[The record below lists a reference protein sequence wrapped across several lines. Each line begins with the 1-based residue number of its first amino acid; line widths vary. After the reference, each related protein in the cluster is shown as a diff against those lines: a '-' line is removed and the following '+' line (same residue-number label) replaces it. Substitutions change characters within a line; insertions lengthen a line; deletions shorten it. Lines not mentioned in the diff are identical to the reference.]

1 MIPNPGLG
9 RPGIKSIRMDLCR
22 NAVFW
27 VLLCAMSGVRLTHP
41 ECSILLHLH
50 ERQAE
55 CQVRMQ
61 ESSAQPPSKVNQ
73 STDCPVEWDGVNCW
87 PAARVGESVS
97 VFCPPSLQKHI
108 VIIRNCTSDGWS
120 GQSVP
125 YYTACLQVDAS
136 EKEDTR
142 HKQEYFATVK
152 LMYSV
157 GYGVS
162 LGSLCIAVFIF
173 CIFRKLL
180 CTRTCIHLNLFS
192 SFILRGVAVF
202 VKDGVLFADQT
213 IDHCTFS
220 TVACKATVTFFQF
233 SVLANFYWLL
243 VEGLYLQTL
252 LVFTFTQKRAIFW
265 WYTLIGWGTPSV
277 MIIIWMLLK
286 LQFDNQGCWDDLDS
300 GLWWIIKTPILLS
313 VFVNFLVFVNI
324 SRIIVLKTKTPDCH
338 SGERPLYRR
347 MVKSTLLLIPLFG
360 VHYTVFA
367 LFPEHVGLE
376 ARLFFELVLGSFQ
389 GFIVALLYCF
399 MNSEVQDEL
408 RKVTG
413 RCWSQSRNNVLN
425 MVTQDFTG

>member
-1 MIPNPGLG
+1 MPRQCEPGSDAVLLMIPNPVLGL
-9 RPGIKSIRMDLCR
+9 PGIKSVRMDLRR
-22 NAVFW
+22 NAVLCW
-27 VLLCAMSGVRLTHP
+27 ILLCALSGVRLTHP
-41 ECSILLHLH
+41 ECSIVLHLH

-61 ESSAQPPSKVNQ
+61 ESSAQSPSKVNQ
-73 STDCPVEWDGVNCW
+73 STV
-87 PAARVGESVS
+87 
-97 VFCPPSLQKHI
+97 

-136 EKEDTR
+136 EEEDTR
-142 HKQEYFATVK
+142 QKQEYFATVK
-152 LMYSV
+152 LVYSV

-202 VKDGVLFADQT
+202 VKDGVLFTDQT
-213 IDHCTFS
+213 IDHCTVS
-220 TVACKATVTFFQF
+220 TVACKVTVTFFQF

-265 WYTLIGWGTPSV
+265 WYMLIGWGTPSV
-277 MIIIWMLLK
+277 TIIIWMLLK

-367 LFPEHVGLE
+367 LFPEQVGLE

-413 RCWSQSRNNVLN
+413 RCWSQSRNNVFN
-425 MVTQDFTG
+425 MVTQDFMA